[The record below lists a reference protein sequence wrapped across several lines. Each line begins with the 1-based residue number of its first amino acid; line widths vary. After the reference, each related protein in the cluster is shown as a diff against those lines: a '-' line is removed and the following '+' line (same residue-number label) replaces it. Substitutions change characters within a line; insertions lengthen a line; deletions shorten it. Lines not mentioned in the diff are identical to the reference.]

1 VVSGKVHGIEVA
13 AVEAAIRAAEQRT
26 SGEIRVAVA
35 RFYFWGDVRR
45 AARHAFARLHMAR
58 TRHRN
63 GVLVFVAP
71 RRRQIAIVADVGLDE
86 RVGAP
91 FWREVVESL
100 TARAKRGEL
109 TRGLVEG
116 IASIGNVLA
125 TACPAEP
132 SSDVNELPDA
142 VAVMGQERK
151 PH

>member
-1 VVSGKVHGIEVA
+1 MVSGTVHGVEVA
-13 AVEAAIRAAEQRT
+13 AVEAAIRAAEQGT

-45 AARHAFARLHMAR
+45 AALHAFARLRMAR

-86 RVGAP
+86 RVGAA
-91 FWREVVESL
+91 FWREVVEGM

-109 TRGLVEG
+109 TGGLVDG
-116 IASIGNVLA
+116 IANIGGVLA
-125 TACPAEP
+125 TACRAEP
-132 SSDVNELPDA
+132 SADTNELPDT
-142 VAVMGQERK
+142 VAVMGQEPK

>member
-1 VVSGKVHGIEVA
+1 VVSGKVHGVDVA
-13 AVEAAIRAAEQRT
+13 EVEAAIRAAEQRT

-45 AARHAFARLHMAR
+45 AARHAFARLRMAR

-71 RRRQIAIVADVGLDE
+71 RRRQIALVADVGLDE
-86 RVGAP
+86 RVGVA
-91 FWREVVESL
+91 FWREVVENM

-109 TRGLVEG
+109 SGGLVDG
-116 IASIGNVLA
+116 IAHIGEVLT
-125 TACPAEP
+125 TACPPDPNA
-132 SSDVNELPDA
+132 DANELPDT
-142 VAVMGQERK
+142 VSVMGQEPK